1 MRITTLIALL
11 ALSGYAALASA
22 AKEPANSQARDHSMI
37 DRGGKEVA
45 AQKDTGVVRT
55 RGGSSFFTVSDILG
69 RG

>member
-22 AKEPANSQARDHSMI
+22 AKEPANSQARDRSMI

-55 RGGSSFFTVSDILG
+55 RGGSSSFTVSDILG